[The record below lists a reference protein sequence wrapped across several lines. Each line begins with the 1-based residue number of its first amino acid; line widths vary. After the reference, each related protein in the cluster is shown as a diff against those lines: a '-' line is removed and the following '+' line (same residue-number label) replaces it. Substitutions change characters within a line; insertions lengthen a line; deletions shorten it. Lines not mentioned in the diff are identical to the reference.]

1 MKTRKKTIKKAA
13 AVKPETETI
22 TINIDVLNEEIDNAI
37 AVMMACR
44 SVLNLIAEA
53 SEEGDK

>member
-1 MKTRKKTIKKAA
+1 MKTRKKTTKKAA
-13 AVKPETETI
+13 AVKPETDTI

-53 SEEGDK
+53 SEEAGK

>member
-1 MKTRKKTIKKAA
+1 MKKKTTTKKAA
-13 AVKPETETI
+13 AVQSKTDTI

-44 SVLNLIAEA
+44 SVLNLIAG
-53 SEEGDK
+53 EGDK

>member
-1 MKTRKKTIKKAA
+1 MKKKTTTKKAA
-13 AVKPETETI
+13 AVKPKTDTI